1 MKKDKDL
8 SSIRFSIVIKPIRT
22 SRKQLLMDLMVLV
35 NNVLIKM
42 LLMVLIVF

>member
-22 SRKQLLMDLMVLV
+22 SRKATSDGF
-35 NNVLIKM
+35 I
-42 LLMVLIVF
+42 